1 MESDLVER
9 VKRHDVDAMAEYVCE
24 VRRPLSAFIERR
36 LGQALRSKLEPDDIV
51 QEVSGEAIRSLGTME
66 FGDREPFS
74 WLCQIAERKII
85 DAHRHFF
92 AAQKRDA
99 GREVSSGPAR
109 ADGGPSPGLIDMI
122 VASMTTA
129 SQVFSRNV
137 KVARLHEALQQRPE
151 DQRDAIR
158 LRHVENLS
166 SREIAERL
174 GKSDVAIRVML
185 SRSVRKLQEILV
197 TDADG

>member
-1 MESDLVER
+1 MESELADR
-9 VKRHDVDAMAEYVCE
+9 VKSHDVDALAEYLGQ
-24 VRRPLSAFIERR
+24 VRRPLMVFVERR

-51 QEVSGEAIRSLGTME
+51 QEVSGEAIRSLRSME
-66 FGDREPFS
+66 FGDRNPFS

-85 DAHRHFF
+85 DAHRRFF
-92 AAQKRDA
+92 AAKKRDA
-99 GREVSSGPAR
+99 GREVALGPAR
-109 ADGGPSPGLIDMI
+109 DDGEDSPRLIDMI

-129 SQVFSRNV
+129 SQAFSRNA
-137 KVARLHEALQQRPE
+137 KAARLEVALRQLPDEQRE
-151 DQRDAIR
+151 AIR

-185 SRSVRKLQEILV
+185 SRSVRKLQEILGIE
-197 TDADG
+197 DR